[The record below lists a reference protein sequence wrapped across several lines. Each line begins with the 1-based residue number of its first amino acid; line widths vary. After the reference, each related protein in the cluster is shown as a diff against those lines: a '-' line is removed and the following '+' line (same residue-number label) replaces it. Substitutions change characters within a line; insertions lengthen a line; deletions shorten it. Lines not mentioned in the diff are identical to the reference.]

1 MNVTSLK
8 SSSLILVIALLF
20 PLFPTIL
27 PGTLGF
33 QVVSVLLIFFTLLF
47 LFSKGV
53 FDKKSFLIS
62 FCFLFFALLFSI
74 QGSLLDLY
82 NGVFVTSDIFEIPK
96 YISIFLVFCYFRM
109 IRMTDEDIVGL
120 VRCYLTIT
128 VLIIIYTYFEVLLTA
143 FKPFAYFLYKRES
156 KEILSNKAV
165 GPFGITYHLAYFL
178 LIPIFG
184 FFSYAVIS
192 KKLKYWFL
200 FFLSVGSIL
209 LTQSRTMFLTMIF
222 GFMLLPFLYHS
233 RKRTLMFSYLTF
245 LSVLIPIVFSI
256 VYMYWD
262 ILTQSFSY
270 IYSGI
275 SGLYK
280 NGIDFSGQGKGSAN
294 IRFAQLLWAYQNQ
307 FSLPI
312 ISAGIG
318 KGEMMLESLYALY
331 YYRFGI
337 WGIALFFA
345 FILYANSTLNFL
357 MKNDRFDILSF
368 YFGLKLFYLL
378 SPIALLSSASQDSTR
393 LMVVFYGLLA
403 VILSRKKYLITN
415 VKHHD
420 N

>member
-1 MNVTSLK
+1 
-8 SSSLILVIALLF
+8 
-20 PLFPTIL
+20 
-27 PGTLGF
+27 
-33 QVVSVLLIFFTLLF
+33 
-47 LFSKGV
+47 
-53 FDKKSFLIS
+53 
-62 FCFLFFALLFSI
+62 
-74 QGSLLDLY
+74 
-82 NGVFVTSDIFEIPK
+82 
-96 YISIFLVFCYFRM
+96 
-109 IRMTDEDIVGL
+109 
-120 VRCYLTIT
+120 
-128 VLIIIYTYFEVLLTA
+128 
-143 FKPFAYFLYKRES
+143 
-156 KEILSNKAV
+156 
-165 GPFGITYHLAYFL
+165 
-178 LIPIFG
+178 
-184 FFSYAVIS
+184 
-192 KKLKYWFL
+192 
-200 FFLSVGSIL
+200 
-209 LTQSRTMFLTMIF
+209 MFLTMIF

-312 ISAGIG
+312 VSAGIG

-378 SPIALLSSASQDSTR
+378 SPIALLSSA
-393 LMVVFYGLLA
+393 
-403 VILSRKKYLITN
+403 
-415 VKHHD
+415 
-420 N
+420 